1 MTGEGFHVALVVLT
15 GVGAGLAGA
24 VTGVAS
30 LLAYPGLLA
39 FGLQP
44 VSANVTST
52 VANVFGGIGS
62 SVGSGPE
69 LVGQSARVRQ
79 LAVLAAVGALIG
91 AVLLLST
98 PSAVF
103 SGIVPAFIA
112 VASLAVFL
120 RPHPARRAVGA
131 PGSDPVQLPV
141 ATFLLG
147 VYAGYFGAAAGTV
160 LMALL
165 LYMTG
170 ESVPRATGVKNVTF
184 LCANS
189 VAAVAFGL
197 FGPVSWTTVVPLA
210 VGFLIG
216 GRMGPPVLRR
226 MPIRIVRPLIA
237 ACGLALAVRL
247 GLSAWG

>member
-1 MTGEGFHVALVVLT
+1 MRDESLHVALLVLT
-15 GVGAGLAGA
+15 GAAAGLTGA

-30 LLAYPGLLA
+30 LVAYPGLLA
-39 FGLQP
+39 FGLPP

-62 SVGSGPE
+62 SVASGPE

-79 LAVLAAVGALIG
+79 LAVLAAIGALIG

-98 PSAVF
+98 PSVVF
-103 SGIVPAFIA
+103 ARIVPVFIA
-112 VASLAVFL
+112 LASLAVFL
-120 RPHPARRAVGA
+120 RPDPARQYAA
-131 PGSDPVQLPV
+131 SPGQDPVQLP
-141 ATFLLG
+141 AGTFVLG

-165 LYMTG
+165 LYVTG
-170 ESVPRATGVKNVTF
+170 ETVPRATGVKNVTF
-184 LCANS
+184 LCANA

-197 FGPVSWTTVVPLA
+197 FGPVRWWTAVPLA

-216 GRMGPPVLRR
+216 GRMGPPVMRR
-226 MPIRIVRPLIA
+226 MPIRVLRPLIA